1 MTKNEAIEQLKQDG
15 WCFKPMIE
23 FHSDRD
29 VALVAVE
36 KNGYNLSHL
45 SGELKDDKEVLQT
58 TNVKPVVAVFVPSTK
73 KGIAD
78 SENVVPKESS
88 NILYA
93 QVINNGFQL
102 VNSEPKVVYKIKQSG
117 LSNVYLVEGQ
127 QAIIYQLDSK
137 WILEFYENDTLKKE
151 ILNIKF

>member
-45 SGELKDDKEVLQT
+45 SGELKDDKEV
-58 TNVKPVVAVFVPSTK
+58 VSIAV
-73 KGIAD
+73 I
-78 SENVVPKESS
+78 
-88 NILYA
+88 
-93 QVINNGFQL
+93 QNGR
-102 VNSEPKVVYKIKQSG
+102 
-117 LSNVYLVEGQ
+117 
-127 QAIIYQLDSK
+127 A
-137 WILEFYENDTLKKE
+137 
-151 ILNIKF
+151 